1 MPSHIAT
8 ICLSFVTAG
17 AILMSATGT
26 ASAAPTPA
34 EKCEAGKN
42 STAGKYAS
50 CMFKAQQKLVAGG
63 SIDTSG
69 YEDAV
74 RTCDEKY
81 GGKWQ
86 YLERKADGA
95 CPSDGDETGVQD
107 FLDACIVA
115 VEDSLA
121 GAPLPP
127 DVVTCSASL
136 AATNADLGTCRTDL
150 SATNA
155 DLAACLATPVCGNGV
170 LETGEHCEA
179 GTLDGQTCVTQGFA
193 GGTLACAPGCTF
205 DTSGCHASRFDA
217 SGETILDHQTGLEWE
232 KKDGVGGGA
241 NLLDPHDVD
250 NTYQWCA
257 GGALPA
263 PCTNPRNPF
272 DGNAAT
278 DFLAVLN
285 GGSTDTCYA
294 GHCDWR
300 LPTVE
305 ELAALPS
312 PLPVEF
318 EPYPA
323 LDFPYWSS
331 TTSTGWAL
339 NAEYVDASGW
349 VDSNRKTAKYAVRA
363 VRGAN

>member
-1 MPSHIAT
+1 MASHVAT
-8 ICLSFVTAG
+8 ICLSFLTAG
-17 AILMSATGT
+17 AILMSAPAT
-26 ASAAPTPA
+26 ASAAPTLA

-42 STAGKYAS
+42 STVGKYAS

-69 YEDAV
+69 YEGAV

-86 YLERKADGA
+86 DLEGKADGT
-95 CPSDGDETGVQD
+95 CPSDGDEAGVQD
-107 FLDACIVA
+107 FMDACIVA
-115 VEDSLA
+115 VEDALG
-121 GAPLPP
+121 GAPLLP
-127 DVVTCSASL
+127 DVATCSDSL
-136 AATNADLGTCRTDL
+136 AAA
-150 SATNA
+150 NA
-155 DLAACLATPVCGNGV
+155 DLAACLAAPVCGNGV
-170 LETGEHCEA
+170 LETGENCEV
-179 GTLDGQTCVTQGFA
+179 GTLEGQTCVTQGFD
-193 GGTLACAPGCTF
+193 GGTLACTPGCAF
-205 DTSGCHASRFDA
+205 DTSGCYVSRFDA

-232 KKDGVGGGA
+232 KKDGVGGGV

-257 GGALPA
+257 GGTLPA
-263 PCTNPRNPF
+263 PCTNLNNPF

-300 LPTVE
+300 LPTAE
-305 ELAALPS
+305 EMAALPG
-312 PLPVEF
+312 PLPPEF
-318 EPYPA
+318 EPHAAP
-323 LDFPYWSS
+323 DFGYWSS

-339 NAEYVDASGW
+339 NAEYVEASGW
-349 VDSNRKTAKYAVRA
+349 VDSNRKTARYAVRA
-363 VRGAN
+363 VRRAN